1 MKYTYEIILKPFG
14 LILSVCVNLFET
26 QTCGILV
33 INERGGAG
41 AVDWGEGTRDKW
53 AHRPV
58 IWAEIRTTYN

>member
-14 LILSVCVNLFET
+14 LILSACVNLFET

-41 AVDWGEGTRDKW
+41 VVERVRVQDKW

-58 IWAEIRTTYN
+58 IQAEIRTTYN